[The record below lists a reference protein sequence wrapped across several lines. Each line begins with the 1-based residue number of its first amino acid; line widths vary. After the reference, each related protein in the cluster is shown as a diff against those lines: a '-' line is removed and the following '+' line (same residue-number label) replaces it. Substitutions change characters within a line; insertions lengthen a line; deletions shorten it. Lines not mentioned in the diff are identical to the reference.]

1 MGFSFKVSD
10 LDGLYAF
17 TRLFDQAIAEAR
29 VDGFECANHL
39 ASADCFAPRFNGRRV
54 FARNVRC
61 GRNFYLWC
69 GLLYDGASRMG
80 LMVEMDA
87 FSNQDVYADAFLKIK
102 PSDAYD
108 IVKSE
113 KHIKLF
119 MPEAR
124 WANLI
129 ALDALAQ
136 LEALTRYF
144 ESCASAFSDAVAR

>member
-17 TRLFDQAIAEAR
+17 TRMFDRAIASAD

-39 ASADCFAPRFNGRRV
+39 ASTDCFAPRFNGRRV
-54 FARNVRC
+54 FARNTRC

-87 FSNQDVYADAFLKIK
+87 FSNQDVYADALKQIR

-108 IVKSE
+108 IEKNE

-124 WANLI
+124 WAELTEW
-129 ALDALAQ
+129 DAPAQ

-144 ESCASAFSDAVAR
+144 EACASAFAASVAR

>member
-1 MGFSFKVSD
+1 MGFQFTISD

-17 TRLFDQAIAEAR
+17 TRAFDQAIALAK

-39 ASADCFAPRFNGRRV
+39 SSTDCFAPRFNGRRV
-54 FARNVRC
+54 FARNTRC

-87 FSNQDVYADAFLKIK
+87 FSNQDVYADTFQNIR

-108 IVKSE
+108 IEKNE

-119 MPEAR
+119 MPDAQ
-124 WANLI
+124 WAELI
-129 ALDALAQ
+129 GLDAPAQ
-136 LEALTRYF
+136 LDVLKRYF
-144 ESCASAFSDAVAR
+144 EASAAAFAASVAK